1 MSDHDAR
8 VPLAARPAATVMLVR
23 DTPDEVSRSS

>member
-8 VPLAARPAATVMLVR
+8 VPLRARPAATVMLVR
-23 DTPDEVSRSS
+23 DTRDEGVEVS